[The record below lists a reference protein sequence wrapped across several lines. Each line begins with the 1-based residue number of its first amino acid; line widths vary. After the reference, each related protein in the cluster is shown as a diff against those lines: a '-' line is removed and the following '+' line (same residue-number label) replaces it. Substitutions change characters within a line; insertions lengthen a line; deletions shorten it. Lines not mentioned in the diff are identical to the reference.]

1 MDSVLTRLQRLVVKD
16 DGQDLVEYG
25 LLAALIAVVVIAGVT
40 SVGQTVYTVFWQ
52 AIGNAV

>member
-1 MDSVLTRLQRLVVKD
+1 MLTRLQRLVVKD